1 MDILGT
7 AFPSNFAKKE
17 DFPQPRLMTIA
28 SVVLEDISMDDH
40 PADMKAVMHFAE
52 ADIKPCIVN
61 KTNATV
67 LSAQLGPD
75 TDSWINRQIVVF
87 NDMTVVFQGKAGGIR
102 MKMQEPQPVAG
113 VAPPM
118 GAAPVV
124 AASLSGALQTPPA
137 QAVPGSQPV
146 TFPQDRVPGFDDDI
160 PG

>member
-28 SVVLEDISMDDH
+28 SVMLEDISMDDH
-40 PADMKAVMHFAE
+40 PAEMKAVMHFAE

-67 LSAQLGPD
+67 LAAQIGPD

-102 MKMQEPQPVAG
+102 MKVQEPQPVAG
-113 VAPPM
+113 I
-118 GAAPVV
+118 V
-124 AASLSGALQTPPA
+124 AASPSGAMQTPPG
-137 QAVPGSQPV
+137 QPVPGSQPV
-146 TFPQDRVPGFDDDI
+146 VFPGERIPGFDDDV
-160 PG
+160 PV